1 MKKPVLSGPF
11 PGTNL
16 KVEYRGPRG
25 PGHLE
30 AEKRVS
36 KEKKP
41 EMLVASFIIFSYNQS
56 GHTELFPCRKER
68 FKEVM

>member
-1 MKKPVLSGPF
+1 MKKLVLSGPF

-16 KVEYRGPRG
+16 KLEYRGPWG
-25 PGHLE
+25 TGHLE
-30 AEKRVS
+30 VEKRVS

-41 EMLVASFIIFSYNQS
+41 EMLVANFIIFSYSQS
-56 GHTELFPCRKER
+56 GHTELFPCRKGR